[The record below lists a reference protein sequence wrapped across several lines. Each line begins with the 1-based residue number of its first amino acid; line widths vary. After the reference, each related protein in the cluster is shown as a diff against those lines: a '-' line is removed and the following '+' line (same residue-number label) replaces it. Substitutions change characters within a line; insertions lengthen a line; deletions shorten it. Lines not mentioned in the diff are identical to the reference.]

1 VLYICVPAYNEAPTV
16 GVLLWRIQKVFQDF
30 AREYELIV
38 YNDGSTDA
46 TGETLAAYADVLPL
60 TVLGCDTHV
69 GYACALDALIR
80 SVSERCRYVRRD
92 AIIVMQA
99 DFTDQPEHIPEL
111 VKRFEGGA
119 DVVVAESAA
128 APEPPRA
135 VKRLR
140 RIAPWLLRP
149 FRVLPLPEVGD
160 PFGSYRLFRVAVLR
174 DALRTAG
181 DKPLV
186 HGDGWAANLDLL
198 LAALP
203 HARRMEAIA
212 APPRYDLRPRESR
225 VRPWADALRLFRF
238 GRTVRSRRPVA
249 ETAARA

>member
-1 VLYICVPAYNEAPTV
+1 MLYICVPAYNEAPTV

-30 AREYELIV
+30 AREYELLV
-38 YNDGSTDA
+38 FNDGSTDA
-46 TGETLAAYADVLPL
+46 TAETLAAYADVLPL
-60 TVLGCDTHV
+60 TVLGGDAHV
-69 GYACALDALIR
+69 GYARALDALIR
-80 SVSERCRYVRRD
+80 AVTERCRYVRRD

-119 DVVVAESAA
+119 DVVVAESAT

-149 FRVLPLPEVGD
+149 FVAVPGVRD
-160 PFGSYRLFRVAVLR
+160 PFGSFRLFRVAVMR
-174 DALRTAG
+174 DALRGAG

-186 HGDGWAANLDLL
+186 HGDGWAANVDLL
-198 LAALP
+198 LAAVP
-203 HARRMEAIA
+203 HARRIETVA

-225 VRPWADALRLFRF
+225 VRLWSDALRLFRF
-238 GRTVRSRRPVA
+238 GRAVRSRRPIA